1 MNPYTLYRPITSTPF
16 MRNADYAEYEPCA
29 ALKPYIRCFWGTAA
43 PVIQSAA
50 DTIVIPDTC
59 TDIIFRA
66 NYTDNTVTSGFCG
79 IDDRTFISQNDPCKK
94 VFTFGI
100 RFYAWRTAAFAEDT
114 LKSTKNAFI
123 SADAHFSRLK
133 RKIEPL
139 LFDFSDMQKIIHKAE
154 HILLDSINVKHENG
168 TVAEAVGLMI
178 EKSGNLLIEDLSS
191 DIHIS
196 ERQLE
201 RLFSEYIGCSAK
213 NLASL
218 IRYQCLWNEIEYSPH
233 FDVMDAVLK
242 YGYSDQPHLLSD
254 FKKRHSM
261 NIKQAKI
268 HALKNVGNL
277 QDRLPRI

>member
-1 MNPYTLYRPITSTPF
+1 MNLNTLYRPITSTPF
-16 MRNADYAEYEPCA
+16 MRNADYTEYEPCA
-29 ALKPYIRCFWGTAA
+29 ALKPYIRCFWGTAS

-50 DTIVIPDTC
+50 DTIIIPDTC
-59 TDIIFRA
+59 TDIIFKA

-79 IDDRTFISQNDPCKK
+79 IDDRTFISQSDHGKTI
-94 VFTFGI
+94 FTFGI
-100 RFYAWRTAAFAEDT
+100 RFYAWKTAAFAEDT
-114 LKSTKNAFI
+114 LKNTKNAFL
-123 SADAHFSRLK
+123 SADAHFSKLK

-139 LFDFSDMQKIIHKAE
+139 LFDFSDMEKIIPKAE
-154 HILLDSINVKHENG
+154 RILLDSIDAKHEND
-168 TVAEAVGLMI
+168 TITEAVGLMI
-178 EKSGNLLIEDLSS
+178 EKNGNLLIEDLSS

-201 RLFSEYIGCSAK
+201 RLFSEYIGCSVK

-218 IRYQCLWNEIEYSPH
+218 IRYQCLWNEIEFNPH

-268 HALKNVGNL
+268 HSLNNVGNL
-277 QDRLPRI
+277 QDKPPII